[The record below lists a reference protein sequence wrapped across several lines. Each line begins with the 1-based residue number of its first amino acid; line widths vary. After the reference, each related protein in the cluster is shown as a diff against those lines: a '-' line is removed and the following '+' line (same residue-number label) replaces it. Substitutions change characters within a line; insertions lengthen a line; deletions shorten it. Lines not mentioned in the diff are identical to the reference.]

1 MDITSNYNN
10 MELGKIRSVSYK
22 IFDNEGNPRDMV
34 FQLGSKHNVG
44 FEDAEK
50 TKPIRKYVSDIVLV
64 DEERVLVYL
73 SDGTDAQI
81 WKDVPYNKFCTLE
94 YEND

>member
-1 MDITSNYNN
+1 

-22 IFDNEGNPRDMV
+22 IFDNDGNPRDMV

-44 FEDAEK
+44 FEDDKK
-50 TKPIRKYVSDIVLV
+50 TPIRKHVSDIILE
-64 DEERVLVYL
+64 DGRVLVYL
-73 SDGTDAQI
+73 SDGQDAQI

>member
-1 MDITSNYNN
+1 

-22 IFDNEGNPRDMV
+22 IFDNDGNPRDMV

-44 FEDAEK
+44 FEDEK
-50 TKPIRKYVSDIVLV
+50 KQVPIRKFVSDIVLE
-64 DEERVLVYL
+64 DERVLVYL

-81 WKDVPYNKFCTLE
+81 WKNIAYNKFCTLE

>member
-1 MDITSNYNN
+1 

-22 IFDNEGNPRDMV
+22 IFDNDGNPRDMV

-44 FEDAEK
+44 FEDEK
-50 TKPIRKYVSDIVLV
+50 KQMPIRKYVSDIVLE
-64 DEERVLVYL
+64 DERVLVYL
-73 SDGTDAQI
+73 SDGQDAQI
-81 WKDVPYNKFCTLE
+81 WKNIAYNKFCTLE

>member
-1 MDITSNYNN
+1 

-44 FEDAEK
+44 FEDADK
-50 TKPIRKYVSDIVLV
+50 TKPIRKHVSDIVLI

-73 SDGTDAQI
+73 SDGVDAQI
-81 WKDVPYNKFCTLE
+81 WKDIAYNKFCSLE

>member
-1 MDITSNYNN
+1 

-22 IFDNEGNPRDMV
+22 IFDNDGNPRDMV

-44 FEDAEK
+44 FEDEAK
-50 TKPIRKYVSDIVLV
+50 KIPIRKSVSDIILE
-64 DEERVLVYL
+64 DERLFVYL
-73 SDGTDAQI
+73 SDGQDAQI
-81 WKDVPYNKFCTLE
+81 WKDIPYNKFCTLE